1 MEDTKQYAEAMVN
14 NMWLTTLKM
23 DNLTAKKCALLTVQ
37 YIISANPH
45 SNPLNTEVHSTMDF
59 WEQVKTEIINL
70 K

>member
-1 MEDTKQYAEAMVN
+1 MKPPKEYAEAMVN

-23 DNLTAKKCALLTVQ
+23 DKLTAKKCALLTVQ
-37 YIISANPH
+37 YIINANPH
-45 SNPLNTEVHSTMDF
+45 SNPLNTEVRSTMDF

>member
-1 MEDTKQYAEAMVN
+1 MDAKQYAEAMVN

-23 DNLTAKKCALLTVQ
+23 DKLTAKKCALLTVQ
-37 YIISANPH
+37 YIINANPH
-45 SNPLNTEVHSTMDF
+45 SNPLNTEVHSTMNF